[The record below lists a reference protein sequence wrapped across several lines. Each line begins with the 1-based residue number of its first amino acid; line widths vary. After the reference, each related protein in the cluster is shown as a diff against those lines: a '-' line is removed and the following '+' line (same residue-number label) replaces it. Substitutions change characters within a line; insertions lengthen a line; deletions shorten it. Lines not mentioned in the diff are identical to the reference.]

1 MKVKEDDKF
10 FAELVLE
17 LSERLVCTM
26 EDLISKENM
35 KNIKY
40 QAVIP
45 AAVQFALMDI
55 DRRNNTKT
63 AMTYDVMSSY
73 MNNPK
78 K

>member
-1 MKVKEDDKF
+1 MKVEEDNEF

-17 LSERLVCTM
+17 LSERLVYSV

-73 MNNPK
+73 RNKSK